1 MKNLI
6 IVESPSKSK
15 TIEKY
20 LGKDYK
26 VLSSKGHIRDLSTK
40 GKGGFGI
47 DIEND
52 FKPDY
57 VIIKDKGKTVKELK
71 EAVKKSDKVFLATDP
86 DREGEAISWHLAE
99 VLGLEPEKTNR
110 AVFNE
115 VTKDAVEKA
124 IENPRSIDMDLVRA
138 QETRRFLDRIIGFS
152 LSSLLRSKIK
162 SKSAGRVQSVALKMI
177 CDLEKKI
184 KAFVPE
190 EYWTLTAKFN
200 IDDIEFDAEL
210 SKVNDKKPDIKNEEE
225 ANRVFDLASNPLKLT
240 DIKSQVKKRKA
251 YPPFTTSTL
260 QQAASSKYNF
270 TARKTMS
277 IAQALYEGVTLKNE
291 TVGLITYMRTDSTR
305 LSNEF
310 VNNAQRYIESTYG
323 KEYVGKYFFKKEDG
337 SQDAHEAIR
346 PTDINRDPLSIKEYL
361 SADQYKLYS
370 FIYYRALASLMSDAS
385 FDTLRYSF
393 SKNGLLFVSNG
404 SKMKFDGFLKAYK
417 NYDQSKDTILPEL
430 TLDQDYE
437 YEKLEKQ
444 QHFTE
449 PPARYTEARLIKAL
463 EEEGIGRPST
473 YATIVDTIVSR
484 GYVELVRTNEKSK
497 TRFFVPTEQGLLTDE
512 KLAEFFSSIINIKY
526 TRQMEEK
533 LDEIAENNIDYLKV
547 LKDFYGD
554 FEPLVQEAKENMEKI
569 KPEPVG
575 ETCPECGGELVY
587 RVSRT
592 GDRFISCANYP
603 KCKYSRSLDSDKV
616 GELCPECGGELVYR
630 HSRFGKFISCSNY
643 PQCKYIRSTKKPKE
657 PPVKTGLVCP
667 DCGGELVKRRS
678 RYGKYF
684 LGCSNYPKCRHI
696 ENIKEED
703 ANS

>member
-115 VTKDAVEKA
+115 VTRDAVEKA

-152 LSSLLRSKIK
+152 LSSLLRSKIR

-310 VNNAQRYIESTYG
+310 VNNAQRYIENAYG

-547 LKDFYGD
+547 NRKVAVL
-554 FEPLVQEAKENMEKI
+554 
-569 KPEPVG
+569 
-575 ETCPECGGELVY
+575 
-587 RVSRT
+587 
-592 GDRFISCANYP
+592 
-603 KCKYSRSLDSDKV
+603 SLSHIHLFCD
-616 GELCPECGGELVYR
+616 P
-630 HSRFGKFISCSNY
+630 
-643 PQCKYIRSTKKPKE
+643 
-657 PPVKTGLVCP
+657 
-667 DCGGELVKRRS
+667 
-678 RYGKYF
+678 
-684 LGCSNYPKCRHI
+684 LGCSPPGSCQ
-696 ENIKEED
+696 
-703 ANS
+703 